1 MTLNYHHLRYFWAV
15 ARRGNL
21 TRASEELNLTPQ
33 TVSTQIKDLEAAL
46 GERLFNRSG
55 RLLVLTEVGRVVY
68 RYADDIFSIGRE
80 LLETLRGQPSGRS
93 PRLLVGVVDIM
104 PKLVVH
110 ELLKPALRME
120 EPVRIVCLEGPADKL
135 LAKLAIHGLDVVL
148 SDTPISSEVRVRAY
162 NHLLGECGVTFMAAG
177 GLAEA
182 CREGFPASLDGAPM
196 LLPTNGTVLR
206 RHLDRWFE
214 EVGVHPIVAGE
225 FEDSALIKIFG
236 QAGGGVFTVP
246 SVIEAEVQ
254 SQHQVEVVGTSGD
267 IRERFYAISVERKIR
282 HPAVSAICS
291 AARTE
296 LFA

>member
-46 GERLFNRSG
+46 GERLFKRSG
-55 RLLVLTEVGRVVY
+55 RLLVLTEVGQVVY
-68 RYADDIFSIGRE
+68 RYADDIFEIGQE
-80 LLETLRGQPSGRS
+80 LLETLRGQPSDRS

-110 ELLKPALRME
+110 EVLKPALRME

-135 LAKLAIHGLDVVL
+135 LAELAIHGLDVVL
-148 SDTPISSEVRVRAY
+148 SDTAISSEVSVRAY

-177 GLAEA
+177 SLAHA
-182 CREGFPASLDGAPM
+182 YREGFPASLDGAPM

-206 RHLDRWFE
+206 RNLDRWFE
-214 EVGVHPIVAGE
+214 VEGVHPIVAGE
-225 FEDSALIKIFG
+225 FQDSALIKIFG
-236 QAGGGVFTVP
+236 QAGVGVFTVP

-254 SQHQVEVVGTSGD
+254 NQYQVEVVGTAED
-267 IRERFYAISVERKIR
+267 VTERFYAISVERKIR

-291 AARTE
+291 AARAE

>member
-33 TVSTQIKDLEAAL
+33 TVSSQIKDLESSL
-46 GERLFNRSG
+46 GEKLFVRSG
-55 RLLVLTEVGRVVY
+55 RQLVLTEVGQLVY
-68 RYADDIFSIGRE
+68 RYADEIFSTGRE
-80 LLETLRGQPSGRS
+80 LIDTLRGQTRDRS
-93 PRLLVGVVDIM
+93 LRLVVGVVDIM
-104 PKLVVH
+104 PKLVVY

-120 EPVRIVCLEGPADKL
+120 QAVRIVCLEAPADQL

-148 SDTPISSEVRVRAY
+148 SDTPVSSQVSVRAH
-162 NHLLGECGVTFMAAG
+162 NHLLGECGVTFMATG

-196 LLPTNGTVLR
+196 LLPSDGTVLR
-206 RHLDRWFE
+206 RGLERWFNAE
-214 EVGVHPIVAGE
+214 GVRPLIAGE
-225 FEDSALIKIFG
+225 FDDSALIRMFG
-236 QAGGGVFTVP
+236 QAGVGVFAVP
-246 SVIEAEVQ
+246 SVIETEVQ
-254 SQHQVEVVGTSGD
+254 QQHRVEIVGTAEGV
-267 IRERFYAISVERKIR
+267 RERFYAISVRRKIG

-291 AARTE
+291 AAQAG